1 MTFLRRLASA
11 TAIGLLSAGTAWAG
25 GGGGEIPSTLET
37 AAPLIGQHALN
48 LAILLGVL
56 VYFTRKPIQ
65 AALAARREE
74 IRKGI
79 EKSGEAERI
88 AKERFDAI
96 EQKLSGF
103 EAELAAMKTDAEA
116 KAKAEH
122 DKLVADARSE
132 AAALKASA
140 ARSIRDESD
149 RAVAALRKEAAA
161 QAVSLAT
168 EKAAALINDQDHAR
182 LDRQFL
188 SVVQGGKPAG
198 VTHG

>member
-1 MTFLRRLASA
+1 MTFLRRLAPA

-79 EKSGEAERI
+79 PSHVSEDLTGGFAPTEMEMRERMSGNICRCGAYSNI
-88 AKERFDAI
+88 
-96 EQKLSGF
+96 
-103 EAELAAMKTDAEA
+103 AEA
-116 KAKAEH
+116 MAQVAK
-122 DKLVADARSE
+122 
-132 AAALKASA
+132 
-140 ARSIRDESD
+140 
-149 RAVAALRKEAAA
+149 
-161 QAVSLAT
+161 
-168 EKAAALINDQDHAR
+168 
-182 LDRQFL
+182 
-188 SVVQGGKPAG
+188 G
-198 VTHG
+198 